1 MLKEISDMDFSKE
14 VEANEGIVFV
24 DFWAPWCGPCLLM
37 TPVLERMAQ
46 KYPGIKFCKVNTS
59 ENMKKAGEL
68 GVTGIPC
75 IVVYKDGK
83 EVERLTG
90 FRPGPVFE
98 GSVKKYIQN

>member
-14 VEANEGIVFV
+14 VEEDRGVVFV

-46 KYPGIKFCKVNTS
+46 KYPNIKFCKVNTTQ
-59 ENMKKAGEL
+59 NMEKAGKL
-68 GVTGIPC
+68 GISGIPC
-75 IVVYKDGK
+75 VIVFREGK
-83 EVERLTG
+83 EIERLIG

-98 GSVKKYIQN
+98 GSVKKYVD